1 MTDDSQTVI
10 FKRPVT
16 SVEEMQQEWQE
27 LKQRVEQLEAE
38 HNGLEKENKALRILL
53 ERAIE
58 HRQKSHG
65 ELVLLLAGLVSK
77 LPINDIGVIVSRL
90 MDHNTNVSEV
100 CAALTKGTVLAG
112 LPQPA
117 VLKTLEQS
125 KRDLMAAL
133 KPAVEELIQTD
144 PPLETGTLRS
154 LVKQPELFFSPAV
167 VRANRCY
174 VKGQVPRERIVREFG
189 AEAQVFFHDLTTDPK
204 LNPRPKAEEIVLS
217 FKPDFEALF
226 QQNPA
231 LIPEKRQELLALYQR
246 VQRSKATTEAARA
259 QKNAFQK
266 LSFIL
271 ELLHY
276 YENQNTE
283 APEVPFAQRLPV
295 LIEQLVAASGQDNL
309 DEKLI
314 VQAEE
319 LLAHVI
325 QPDHRLMIVNNIG
338 KSGGLVKTLKFVL
351 KLRAE
356 KVPEQDQVIAE
367 FVKDLIPPQ
376 KPPPPGSLVPTLRLI
391 HPDNQRLV
399 VKAIVHSERIRKE
412 EAETLSRAVGKEL
425 GLSGLEEELKA
436 APPLPPEMQR
446 QIAWE
451 SIKELITRRADPAA
465 VATAIRD
472 RLHARYDADELKQSW
487 ITLIEAEPISLIRTV
502 CQLPYLAD
510 GRTDPIARPVVETYV
525 SRLMHQKYVA
535 TYTKVVNSLKNMFKA
550 KPDSPTLLNFLA
562 LVRWVDAEA
571 ANRLSRD
578 IGMPATAH

>member
-1 MTDDSQTVI
+1 MTDDTQTVI

-16 SVEEMQQEWQE
+16 SVDEVQQGWIE
-27 LKQRVEQLEAE
+27 LKQRLERVEAE
-38 HNGLEKENKALRILL
+38 HSGLEKENKALRLLL

-90 MDHNTNVSEV
+90 MDHNTSVSEV

-125 KRDLMAAL
+125 KRDLKAAL
-133 KPAVEELIQTD
+133 KTAVEKLIQTD
-144 PPLETGTLRS
+144 PPLEVGTLRA
-154 LVKQPELFFSPAV
+154 LVGDPELFFSPAV

-174 VKGQVPRERIVREFG
+174 VKGQLPRERIVREFG
-189 AEAQVFFHDLTTDPK
+189 QEALMFFNDLTTDPK
-204 LNPRPKAEEIVLS
+204 LNPRPKAEEIVLV
-217 FKPDFEALF
+217 FKNDFEALF
-226 QQNPA
+226 QQNPGVTS
-231 LIPEKRQELLALYQR
+231 EKRQELLALYQR
-246 VQRSKATTEAARA
+246 VQRSKAATEAAHA
-259 QKNAFQK
+259 QRNAFQE

-295 LIEQLVAASGQDNL
+295 LIEQLVVASGQEKL
-309 DEKLI
+309 EEKLI
-314 VQAEE
+314 VHAEE
-319 LLAHVI
+319 LLAYVI
-325 QPDHRLMIVNNIG
+325 QPDHRLMIVNNVG
-338 KSGGLVKTLKFVL
+338 KSGGLAKTLKFVL

-356 KVPEQDQVIAE
+356 RVLEQDHVIAE

-376 KPPPPGSLVPTLRLI
+376 KPPRPGDLTPTLRLI
-391 HPDNQRLV
+391 HPENQRLV
-399 VKAIVHSERIRKE
+399 VKAIMHSERIRKE
-412 EAETLSRAVGKEL
+412 EAETLGRALGKEL
-425 GLSGLEEELKA
+425 GFGGLEEELKA
-436 APPLPPEMQR
+436 APALSPELQR

-451 SIKELITRRADPAA
+451 NIKELISRRADPAA

-472 RLHARYDADELKQSW
+472 RLHVRYDADELKQSW
-487 ITLIEAEPISLIRTV
+487 ITLIEAEPILLIRTV

-510 GRTDPIARPVVETYV
+510 GRTDPIARPVVETYI
-525 SRLMHQKYVA
+525 SRLMHEKYVA
-535 TYTKVVNSLKNMFKA
+535 TYTKVLNSLKNMFKA
-550 KPDSPTLLNFLA
+550 KPDSPTLLNFIA

-578 IGMPATAH
+578 IGMPAAAH

>member
-1 MTDDSQTVI
+1 MVLPVHSARCFAGGDIAARCPYQAHPSKNGWKGPLSWRKMRHMTDDSQTVI

-16 SVEEMQQEWQE
+16 SVEEMQQGWQE
-27 LKQRVEQLEAE
+27 LKPRVEQLEAE
-38 HNGLEKENKALRILL
+38 LKSLEKENKTLRLLL

-217 FKPDFEALF
+217 LKPDFEALF
-226 QQNPA
+226 QQNPT

-295 LIEQLVAASGQDNL
+295 LIEQLVVATGQESL

-314 VQAEE
+314 VHAEG
-319 LLAHVI
+319 LLAYVTH
-325 QPDHRLMIVNNIG
+325 PDHRLMIVNNIG
-338 KSGGLVKTLKFVL
+338 KSGGLAKTLKFVL
-351 KLRAE
+351 
-356 KVPEQDQVIAE
+356 
-367 FVKDLIPPQ
+367 
-376 KPPPPGSLVPTLRLI
+376 
-391 HPDNQRLV
+391 
-399 VKAIVHSERIRKE
+399 
-412 EAETLSRAVGKEL
+412 
-425 GLSGLEEELKA
+425 
-436 APPLPPEMQR
+436 
-446 QIAWE
+446 
-451 SIKELITRRADPAA
+451 
-465 VATAIRD
+465 
-472 RLHARYDADELKQSW
+472 
-487 ITLIEAEPISLIRTV
+487 
-502 CQLPYLAD
+502 
-510 GRTDPIARPVVETYV
+510 
-525 SRLMHQKYVA
+525 
-535 TYTKVVNSLKNMFKA
+535 
-550 KPDSPTLLNFLA
+550 
-562 LVRWVDAEA
+562 
-571 ANRLSRD
+571 
-578 IGMPATAH
+578 